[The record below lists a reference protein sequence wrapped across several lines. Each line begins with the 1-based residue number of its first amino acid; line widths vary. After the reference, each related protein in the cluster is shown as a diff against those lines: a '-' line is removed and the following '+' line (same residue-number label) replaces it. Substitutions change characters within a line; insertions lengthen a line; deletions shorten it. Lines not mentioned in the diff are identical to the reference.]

1 MRHWKFVG
9 WSSLVAVAVAACGA
23 GNSKPNIFEPPKAGA
38 SGAGGTTQPSAG
50 TGGSDDGEGGTAGSG
65 EAGNPGSAGS
75 LNIGGS
81 GTGLGGTGNTVIC
94 SNEPADADGDG
105 DGYTPDDGDFNDC
118 DPLVNPGAIDVINY
132 KKDADGNATD
142 EPLPDDE
149 QIDED
154 CDGVALLPSDPPVT
168 CDGGLGPKIGDAFD
182 AARAMGLCN
191 VGVEAEPAN
200 AKDRKWGVIS
210 AKFSDIAGS
219 FLTSPPKS
227 GANADLQLGILPNL
241 GEGTKPFEG
250 ENFFALSSGIARAPG
265 QDGFDEKV
273 ACAKGTGSKA
283 YNGST
288 SAYPPGFPKQGDC
301 GTSGTPN
308 DGIALD
314 LRLRVPTNAKSFKF
328 NFRFF
333 TCEYPVYVCSQ
344 YNDVFAV
351 LMAPSPLENGD
362 PMADKTNSSANIAFE
377 ATDAGKK
384 NVIGVNNTSFLTDC
398 ELKSS
403 GKTAPY
409 VNCGGVEQLV
419 GSGFDGHAAS
429 GWLESQVPIPDFAP
443 GADRVISL
451 RFAIWDSSDHAQD
464 SSAVVD
470 NFRWSAE
477 EGTGVGTVIVP
488 VPK

>member
-1 MRHWKFVG
+1 MRHWKIVG
-9 WSSLVAVAVAACGA
+9 LSSLATALAVTACGA
-23 GNSKPNIFEPPKAGA
+23 GNSKPNLFDPGPGSA
-38 SGAGGTTQPSAG
+38 GAGGTKTQPGAG
-50 TGGSDDGEGGTAGSG
+50 AGGDQSGGG
-65 EAGNPGSAGS
+65 EAGNATGGPQGGSGPIE
-75 LNIGGS
+75 IGGS
-81 GTGLGGTGNTVIC
+81 GPGMDGFC
-94 SNEPADADGDG
+94 SNEPTDADSDG

-132 KKDADGNATD
+132 KKDADGNPTD
-142 EPLPDDE
+142 EPLPDD
-149 QIDED
+149 QQVDED

-168 CDGGLGPKIGDAFD
+168 CDGGLGPKVGDPFD
-182 AARAMGLCN
+182 AARAIGLCN
-191 VGVEAEPAN
+191 VGVEADPAN

-210 AKFSDIAGS
+210 AKFSDIAGA
-219 FLTSPPKS
+219 FLNSPPKS
-227 GANADLQLGILPNL
+227 GASTDLQLGILPNL

-250 ENFFALSSGIARAPG
+250 ESLFALSSGIARAPG
-265 QDGFDEKV
+265 QDGFD
-273 ACAKGTGSKA
+273 AKASCGSGSGSKS
-283 YNGST
+283 YTGST
-288 SAYPPGFPKQGDC
+288 SSYPPGFPKQGDC

-333 TCEYPVYVCSQ
+333 TCEYPQYVCSQ

-351 LMAPSPLENGD
+351 LMAPSPLEDGD

-377 ATDAGKK
+377 ATDTGKK

-398 ELKSS
+398 APLPS

-409 VNCGGVEQLV
+409 VNCAGVEQLV
-419 GSGFDGHAAS
+419 GSGFDKHGAS

-451 RFAIWDSSDHAQD
+451 RFAIWDSSDHILD
-464 SSAVVD
+464 SSAVID